1 MLRQNEVEV
10 WERLA
15 EVAAIPIIE
24 VVLDSY
30 QGTTFSRAE

>member
-1 MLRQNEVEV
+1 MHRQNGAEIEE
-10 WERLA
+10 WLA